1 MSAPPHSS
9 KRVKLSENFYL
20 DEFTRS
26 EAAARAGIEIVVDE
40 GSDIHLALK
49 RLCRNVLQP
58 LRDVIGPITI
68 WSGYRPDTV
77 NRLVGGSFL
86 SQHRFGQAA
95 DIVAAG
101 LTPLD
106 VCLKIESMRLPFDQ
120 LIHEFGGWCHVSVPA
135 AGIKPRR
142 ETLTAYK
149 AGPDEATL
157 YPKGLHSMATMKNLY
172 G

>member
-1 MSAPPHSS
+1 MPSSS
-9 KRVKLSENFYL
+9 KRIKLSENFYL

-26 EAAARAGIEIVVDE
+26 EAAARAGIEIVVEE
-40 GSDIHLALK
+40 GSDINLALM

-58 LRDVIGPITI
+58 LRDVLGPITI

-77 NRLVGGSFL
+77 NRLVGGSAT

-95 DIVAAG
+95 DIVVHG
-101 LTPLD
+101 TTPLD
-106 VCLKIESMRLPFDQ
+106 VCLMIEDMRLPFDQ

-135 AGIKPRR
+135 AGLKPRR

-149 AGPDEATL
+149 GGPEEATL
-157 YPKGLHSMATMKNLY
+157 YPHGLHSMAAMKNLY